1 MNDTPIIQSMLDD
14 DLYKFTMG
22 AVVFHNFP
30 DVDVTYQ
37 FINRGKTQFPVGFA
51 GRLVEQLF
59 HLATIR
65 MNDGETFWLK
75 SQPFMR
81 PTYAEWLSNYRYDLG
96 ELAIE
101 QNGPDL
107 SITFQGKWYRLILW
121 EVKLMAIISELYF
134 RMTGHELAPDWR
146 ERIVQK
152 AKDLEYNYC
161 LWSDFGTRRRRSFA
175 VQNEVVSVMKTHRG
189 FLGTS
194 NPYLAYTHNV
204 APIGTSAHEAVMAME
219 CLYGA
224 DKANK
229 TWLDLWRAYYGDK
242 LSIALTDTFTT
253 EVFLKGMGYQ
263 DLLDW
268 QGMRQDSA
276 DPYNW
281 ARMVLETY
289 HAHRVNAMDKSAVF
303 SDNLNVPKFIDLT
316 KTFRPFF
323 GKVIGGIGTNFSND
337 TFTEAQV
344 AAGLK
349 PLNMVIKLSSVKV
362 GDKWVGAVKLSD
374 SEGKYTGKKEDIGR
388 VKGTLNIV

>member
-1 MNDTPIIQSMLDD
+1 MTDEPIIQSMLDD

-30 DVDVTYQ
+30 NVEVTYQ
-37 FINRGKTQFPVGFA
+37 FINRGKTQFPEGFA
-51 GRLVEQLF
+51 QRLVEQLL

-65 MNDGETFWLK
+65 MNDGEAFWLK
-75 SQPFMR
+75 SLPYMR
-81 PTYAEWLSNYRYDLG
+81 PTYAEWLANYRYDLS
-96 ELAIE
+96 ELDIK
-101 QNGPDL
+101 QNGGDL
-107 SITFQGKWYRLILW
+107 SIGFKGRWYRLILW

-134 RMTGHELAPDWR
+134 RMTGHKLADDWR

-194 NPYLAYTHNV
+194 NPFLAYTHGV
-204 APIGTSAHEAVMAME
+204 TPIGTSAHEAVMAME

-224 DKANK
+224 DKANG
-229 TWLDLWRAYYGDK
+229 TWLDLWRAYYGDQ

-253 EVFLKGMGYQ
+253 QVFLDEMNRGSLYR
-263 DLLDW
+263 W
-268 QGMRQDSA
+268 QGLRQDSG
-276 DPYNW
+276 DPKEW
-281 ARMVLETY
+281 ARIVLETY
-289 HAHRVNAMDKSAVF
+289 KKYEINTNEKTVVF

-316 KTFRPFF
+316 QLFRPFF
-323 GKVIGGIGTNFSND
+323 GKVVGGIGTNFSND
-337 TFTEAQV
+337 TFTAEQT
-344 AAGLK
+344 AAGWK

-362 GDKWVGAVKLSD
+362 GDEWIGAVKLSD
-374 SEGKYTGKKEDIGR
+374 SVGKYTGKKEDIER
-388 VKGTLNIV
+388 VKRKLNIV